1 MVTDINSTLVDVCGI
16 AWKGISRVLAED
28 GPFDLAILMAGTNDL
43 PYPDKRRAAAA
54 NILQLHM
61 ACHAVGVPTLA
72 IAMPPAPCGSELWCR
87 DRESLL
93 KQMKNLS
100 SKLARE
106 SILKLHMMAFFDP
119 ADLLNP
125 MDKMLWDSDGLHF
138 SQVGSAVL
146 GKCLAKL
153 VLELQSDGTNFSRQ
167 IRGKQLPT
175 SPISRH
181 FWALKSQPQPV
192 QPVLPQLEV
201 GNCPRTVKRSELVI
215 GRSVQLGCF

>member
-43 PYPDKRRAAAA
+43 PYPAKRRAAAA

-100 SKLARE
+100 SKFARE
-106 SILKLHMMAFFDP
+106 STLKLHMMAYFDP

-125 MDKMLWDSDGLHF
+125 LDKMLWDTDGLHF

-146 GKCLAKL
+146 GKCLAKM
-153 VLELQSDGTNFSRQ
+153 VLELQRDGTSSSFSRQ

-175 SPISRH
+175 SPISRQS
-181 FWALKSQPQPV
+181 WALKCAQL
-192 QPVLPQLEV
+192 VLPQLEV
-201 GNCPRTVKRSELVI
+201 GNGSKPQTWKRSELVI
-215 GRSVQLGCF
+215 GRFVELGCF